1 MSLHYLV
8 IGPTRGSYH
17 VAYRI
22 PGTNNFSSVAVSM
35 SIDAANRLA
44 DNLNEGDID
53 IVSVPTTYRQEEAK

>member
-22 PGTNNFSSVAVSM
+22 PGTNNFSSVATSM
-35 SIDAANRLA
+35 SNEAAHRFA
-44 DNLNEGDID
+44 DELNNGNVDI
-53 IVSVPTTYRQEEAK
+53 IAVPVTDSAVEEQ